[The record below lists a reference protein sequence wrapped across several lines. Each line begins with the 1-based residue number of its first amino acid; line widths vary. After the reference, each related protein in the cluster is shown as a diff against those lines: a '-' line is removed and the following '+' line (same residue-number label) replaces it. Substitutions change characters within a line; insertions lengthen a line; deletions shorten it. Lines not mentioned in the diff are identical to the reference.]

1 MEQKDITEVYEI
13 REQIGQ
19 GGYGKVYKAIHR
31 ESGVTRAIKKIKR
44 KNLDYDNQK
53 HLLSEFESLKKLD
66 HPNIVKLIEHYED
79 KDHIFLVQE
88 YLSGL

>member
-1 MEQKDITEVYEI
+1 MEQKDITEVYDI

-44 KNLDYDNQK
+44 KNLDHNNQK
-53 HLLSEFESLKKLD
+53 HLLSEFEALKKLD

-79 KDHIFLVQE
+79 RDHIFLV
-88 YLSGL
+88 